1 MQNDLFTVLDT
12 VESTNN
18 YAIEKIKQG
27 FGIDGK
33 AWFAKEQWGGKGQR
47 GKSWLSEP
55 NQNIILSIVVKPNAL
70 FFENPFYFS
79 AQVASV
85 CRNFIAELGIN
96 QTKIKWPNDLY
107 INDRKAGGI
116 LIENIYSGIKWE
128 WAIIGIGI
136 NVNQREFEIDTNDI
150 TSITNETKIVYDIIQ
165 LASNLH
171 QAIICSLIN
180 INETNFS
187 EGLNL
192 LNDNLYKKSETVI
205 FKQKD
210 KILPAK
216 INFVN
221 EKGQLVVKT
230 NETLFFNI
238 GDVVWLKTK

>member
-1 MQNDLFTVLDT
+1 MQNELFSVLDT

-47 GKSWLSEP
+47 GKNWLSEP
-55 NQNIILSIVVKPNAL
+55 NQNIILSIILKPNEL

-79 AQVASV
+79 AHIASV
-85 CRNFIAELGIN
+85 CRDFIAELGLSK
-96 QTKIKWPNDLY
+96 TKIKWPNDLY
-107 INDRKAGGI
+107 INDRKAGGV
-116 LIENIYSGIKWE
+116 LIENIYAGSKWE

-136 NVNQREFEIDTNDI
+136 NINQREFEIDSDSI
-150 TSITNETKIVYDIIQ
+150 TSITNETKIVYDPI
-165 LASNLH
+165 NLSSKLH
-171 QAIICSLIN
+171 GKILSSLKKIN
-180 INETNFS
+180 KENFDD
-187 EGLNL
+187 GLKT
-192 LNDNLYKKSETVI
+192 LNNHLYKKQTLVN
-205 FKQKD
+205 FLQKEE
-210 KILPAK
+210 IVVAA